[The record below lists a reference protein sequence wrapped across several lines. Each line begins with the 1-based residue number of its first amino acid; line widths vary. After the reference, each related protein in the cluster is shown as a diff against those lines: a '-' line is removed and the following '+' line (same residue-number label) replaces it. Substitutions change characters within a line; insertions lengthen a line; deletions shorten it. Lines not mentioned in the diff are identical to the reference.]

1 MSVSGSSS
9 NVNPCHDFITCVV
22 PCPHLGPGL
31 PVSYRDYVIIQ
42 TNLEDNESE
51 TNETTL
57 LSNVISAKLVKF

>member
-1 MSVSGSSS
+1 MILSR
-9 NVNPCHDFITCVV
+9 VV